1 MPRPGSPKTKSPSS
15 TRVRKA
21 TKVSRRSAASR
32 DTKSPIKA
40 RRARIDPRDQL
51 DEDLT
56 IEAYTLFRIALNRF
70 GISTAKQ
77 QRALKR
83 SWNLRAAPRISGPL
97 LRDAQSL
104 SALLLEWSQEPKYLD
119 AKGNPRVLLV
129 KGPGDTFEALA
140 RQFLPR
146 MALADVVDM
155 ACATAGVSTRPGGK
169 IALLGDIMVNINKT
183 NTPPLAYAIR
193 QIDQLLE
200 TNLHNA
206 YLPPQQR
213 EKGRMQR
220 VVTGV
225 IPRAHYKRLMRDL
238 RPQVADQLAR
248 ADSLIEQ
255 YQPRTAR
262 ELKAAIAVS
271 IAVYVA
277 EETDWERAGI
287 DINAQVK
294 KAKLK

>member
-1 MPRPGSPKTKSPSS
+1 MPRRGSPTRSPPSITRTRRAAKVPRRPIASLDAKTS
-15 TRVRKA
+15 
-21 TKVSRRSAASR
+21 
-32 DTKSPIKA
+32 IKT

-140 RQFLPR
+140 RQFLPH

-271 IAVYVA
+271 VGVYVA

-287 DINAQVK
+287 DITAQVK
-294 KAKLK
+294 KAKLR